1 MSNVYIGEERV
12 AHNESLVEGLPSGVH
27 RVHTKDEM
35 GRPELPVPMN
45 KNLGLEYKV

>member
-12 AHNESLVEGLPSGVH
+12 VYNESLAEGLPSGVH
-27 RVHTKDEM
+27 GVHTETEM
-35 GRPELPVPMN
+35 GRSELPVSMN

>member
-27 RVHTKDEM
+27 GVHIKNEM
-35 GRPELPVPMN
+35 GHLELPISMN